1 MVAGVG
7 GVLAHAA
14 NVTKKIDARTR
25 HFLRTPIVI
34 VMVYTLRTASVPTIA
49 A

>member
-1 MVAGVG
+1 MVAGAG

-14 NVTKKIDARTR
+14 NVIVARTR
-25 HFLRTPIVI
+25 HFLHTPTVI